1 MDGKRGIA
9 LVTGAGTGIGRSS
22 ALHLAKAGW
31 TVVLAGRRAE
41 LLDET
46 ASMAAPAPT
55 LSVPTD
61 LGQEDAVA
69 KLFATIQAKF
79 GRLDFVFN
87 NAGTN
92 APGVLLEDLPVAKW
106 KEIVDVNLTGVFLCT
121 QAAFRMMKAQ
131 TPMGGRIVNNGSISA
146 HTPRP
151 DSSPYTATKHA
162 VTGLTKSAALD
173 GRKYNIAVGQIDIG
187 NAATPMT
194 TRMQK
199 GVKQADGRIEVE
211 PTMDVDEVG
220 RMIVH
225 MASLPPEANVQFVTI
240 MATKMPFIGR
250 G

>member
-162 VTGLTKSAALD
+162 VTG
-173 GRKYNIAVGQIDIG
+173 GQIDIG